1 MQSSC
6 SVLRPYI
13 NSFSF
18 LLGDMNPMHSI
29 YTDLSL
35 LILLL
40 KYQFAIQYFKHTSMS
55 LVPGLLGQGHSFWNS
70 IHVMKQNIVLFLC
83 KTLDDTC
90 IMSLMLKGLR
100 ATPARRFPP
109 AQAVL
114 HQPPT
119 QKHPAFL
126 RAGPLSR
133 SSFWEVPW
141 ESVRLSSNPGSPP
154 FPAVWLWQA
163 AEFLCAFYQ

>member
-55 LVPGLLGQGHSFWNS
+55 PVPGLLGQGHGFWNS
-70 IHVMKQNIVLFLC
+70 IHVMKQNIVLFLH
-83 KTLDDTC
+83 KILDDT
-90 IMSLMLKGLR
+90 SLQLYLELNEDLFSWNVI
-100 ATPARRFPP
+100 RF
-109 AQAVL
+109 
-114 HQPPT
+114 
-119 QKHPAFL
+119 
-126 RAGPLSR
+126 
-133 SSFWEVPW
+133 SFVI
-141 ESVRLSSNPGSPP
+141 SVVRLYIIFSWVSVVCKILKTCSSGKEGI
-154 FPAVWLWQA
+154 W
-163 AEFLCAFYQ
+163 YI